1 MGKHS
6 GRHAFKD
13 KLISLGYADLTDDVI
28 ENAFGK
34 FKILADKKKHI
45 YDEDII
51 ALVDDSLVLDNK
63 ANTIVLKSLK
73 VFAGTGEPQK
83 ADMTLDVNGQIKSAT
98 ETGDGPVDAIFKC
111 IKNLYPHDVNLQ
123 LYQVHAVT
131 EGTDAQA
138 TVSVRIEENGKTTVG
153 QAADTDTLVAS
164 ANAYIAALNKMI
176 LKREKT
182 APAMEQEK
190 EKMRGIQMGLFDK
203 VKKIW
208 SQDMAIDLG
217 TANTLVVVKGQG
229 VVLNEPSVV
238 AIVEQA
244 GKKQV
249 LAVGD
254 EAKTMLGRT
263 PGNIEAIRPLRDGVI
278 ADFIVTEEMIKHFIK
293 KVHKG
298 RSFANPRILICVPT
312 GSTPV
317 ERKAIQDSALAA
329 GARRVQLIEEPIAA
343 AIGANLPISEAT
355 GSMVVDIGGGTSE
368 IAVMSLGGLVY
379 SKSLRVAG
387 DAMDGAMANYMRKEY
402 NLMIGDSTAE
412 KIKKEIGTAIPTNDN
427 TYPVKGRDL
436 RSGTPK
442 EVNITEEDTAE
453 ALNDILREM
462 VNGIKDAL
470 EATPPELS
478 ADLVDMGLTLTGGG
492 ALLKNIDKRFS
503 KETGLPVHI
512 AEDPLSCVAV
522 GTGKA
527 LDQEQTFSTMMTEY

>member
-1 MGKHS
+1 
-6 GRHAFKD
+6 
-13 KLISLGYADLTDDVI
+13 
-28 ENAFGK
+28 
-34 FKILADKKKHI
+34 
-45 YDEDII
+45 
-51 ALVDDSLVLDNK
+51 
-63 ANTIVLKSLK
+63 
-73 VFAGTGEPQK
+73 
-83 ADMTLDVNGQIKSAT
+83 
-98 ETGDGPVDAIFKC
+98 
-111 IKNLYPHDVNLQ
+111 
-123 LYQVHAVT
+123 
-131 EGTDAQA
+131 
-138 TVSVRIEENGKTTVG
+138 
-153 QAADTDTLVAS
+153 
-164 ANAYIAALNKMI
+164 
-176 LKREKT
+176 
-182 APAMEQEK
+182 
-190 EKMRGIQMGLFDK
+190 
-203 VKKIW
+203 
-208 SQDMAIDLG
+208 MAIDLG

-238 AIVEQA
+238 AIVDQG
-244 GKKQV
+244 GKKTV

-263 PGNIEAIRPLRDGVI
+263 PGNISAIRPLRDGVI

-298 RSFANPRILICVPT
+298 KTFANPRILICVPT

-343 AIGANLPISEAT
+343 AIGAGLPISEAT
-355 GSMVVDIGGGTSE
+355 GSMVVDIGGGTTE

-387 DAMDGAMANYMRKEY
+387 DAMDTALVNYMRKEY

-412 KIKKEIGTAIPTNDN
+412 KIKKEIGTAIPTNGN

-442 EVNITEEDTAE
+442 EVNINEEDTAE
-453 ALNDILREM
+453 ALNDILKEM
-462 VNGIKDAL
+462 VTGIKDAL

-503 KETGLPVHI
+503 KETGLSVHI
-512 AEDPLSCVAV
+512 AEDPLSCVAI

-527 LDQEQTFSTMMTEY
+527 LDQEQTFSTMLTEY